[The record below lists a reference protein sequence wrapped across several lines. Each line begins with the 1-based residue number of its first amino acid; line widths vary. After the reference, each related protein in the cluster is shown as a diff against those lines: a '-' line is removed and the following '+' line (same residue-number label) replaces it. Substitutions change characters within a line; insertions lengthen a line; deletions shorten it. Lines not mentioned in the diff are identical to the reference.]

1 MDYLD
6 AATPRGIGDD
16 PITTVSPVPEERHGS
31 RLSVFHNQNVRQQPD
46 MSLAQ
51 ADVMLVLS
59 KEVISLL
66 LLLLASA

>member
-1 MDYLD
+1 MEYLD
-6 AATPRGIGDD
+6 AATLRGIGDD
-16 PITTVSPVPEERHGS
+16 RITTVSPGPEGCHGS
-31 RLSVFHNQNVRQQPD
+31 RLSVFHNQNVRQPPD

-66 LLLLASA
+66 LLASA